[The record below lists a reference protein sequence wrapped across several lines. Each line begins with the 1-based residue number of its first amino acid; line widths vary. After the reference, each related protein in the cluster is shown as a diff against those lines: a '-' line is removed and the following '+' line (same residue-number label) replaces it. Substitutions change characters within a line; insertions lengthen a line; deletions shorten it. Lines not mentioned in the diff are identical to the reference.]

1 MDRHSLFA
9 ETDCQEEQSHPEQ
22 SEGSQ
27 ETDYQDILVVE

>member
-1 MDRHSLFA
+1 MDRYSLFA
-9 ETDCQEEQSHPEQ
+9 EADYQEEQYHPER